1 MEVPICCGQPMK
13 RLFQTSAWDC
23 DICGIPK
30 YDARL
35 KGPSKKSLARL
46 NSMAG
51 SARKNNKISKEERAF
66 IIKLSTEGLSI
77 NKIAKRFNIGW
88 AHCKDIITKGV
99 TE

>member
-1 MEVPICCGQPMK
+1 MEIPICHGQPMK
-13 RLFQTSAWDC
+13 QFFKTSTWEC
-23 DICGIPK
+23 TVCGELK
-30 YDARL
+30 YDAKL

-51 SARKNNKISKEERAF
+51 KAWKNNKISKEERDL

-77 NKIAKRFNIGW
+77 NKIAKKFNIGW